1 MRKTARLRQVA
12 VRSLGAIALVTVAVQ
27 AHAQAPVDLSQL
39 SIEELGQIQVTSVSK
54 RAEPVREAPSAIYVI
69 TREDI
74 VRSGATTIPEILR
87 LAPNLQVARTSA
99 SGYVITARGFS
110 GNAEAQS
117 FSNKLLVLI
126 DGRSVYTPLYSGVY
140 WDMQDVQPA
149 DIERIEVISGPGAT
163 LWGANAVNGVINITT
178 RKSGDTQGALL
189 ETSVDD
195 HERTIGLRYGGR
207 LGDDLT
213 YRIYARG
220 VRGDDTES
228 LAGVSRADDWSREQ
242 GGFRLD
248 WTPTSGVA
256 LTLQGDAYGGSENK
270 LGTLGEDISGR
281 DLLARWTWSGQ
292 DGSKLQVQGYYDRT
306 KRTSHGGGGGGE
318 GFTFDTYDIDVQHS
332 FDLGARHALVWGGGF
347 RRSHYDIVGAPTFFF
362 VPLSR
367 DLNLSNLFVQD
378 SVSITDTARLILGLK
393 VEDGPYLDPEVLPS
407 ARLSWT
413 PNDKAMVWAAA
424 SRAVRSPTPFDRDVV
439 EILNE
444 APFLT
449 GGSNFQSEKLTAYEV
464 GTRVTPTP
472 KASFSV
478 SAYYNVYDDLRSIEF
493 DPITFLPLHWG
504 NGMEGH
510 TYGLEAWGEYR
521 VTPWWRLTAGYNR
534 LEKRLKFKPDSS
546 GVVGVKQAGDDPEH
560 QASLR
565 SSMDLGRA
573 VTLDAA
579 LRYVSVLPDPRVP
592 SYVEFDTRVAW
603 SVTDRAQLS
612 LSGRNLLHD
621 RHQEFPDGPAIPR
634 SISAGLRWRF

>member
-1 MRKTARLRQVA
+1 LTTIQA
-12 VRSLGAIALVTVAVQ
+12 LGAAGMAMISTVV
-27 AHAQAPVDLSQL
+27 HAQTPINYANL
-39 SIEELGQIQVTSVSK
+39 SIEELGEIQVTSVSK
-54 RAEPVREAPSAIYVI
+54 RAEPVGEAPSAIYVI
-69 TREDI
+69 THDDI
-74 VRSGATTIPEILR
+74 ARSGARTIPEMLR
-87 LAPNLQVARTSA
+87 LAPNLQVAQTSA
-99 SGYVITARGFS
+99 SGYVVTARGFN
-110 GNAEAQS
+110 GNAAAQS

-140 WDMQDVQPA
+140 WDMQDVLPA

-178 RKSGDTQGALL
+178 RKSGDTPGTML
-189 ETSVDD
+189 EASVDER
-195 HERTIGLRYGGR
+195 ERTIGLRYGGR
-207 LGDDLT
+207 LNDDLT
-213 YRIYARG
+213 YRLYARG
-220 VRGDDTES
+220 VRGDDTET
-228 LAGVSRADDWSREQ
+228 LTGISRADDWSREQ

-248 WTPTSGVA
+248 WTPTSRDL
-256 LTLQGDAYGGSENK
+256 LTVQGDAYGGSEDK
-270 LGTLGEDISGR
+270 LGTQGEDISGR
-281 DLLARWTWSGQ
+281 NLLARWTRSGQ
-292 DGSKLQVQGYYDRT
+292 DGSKLQIQGYYDRT
-306 KRTSHGGGGGGE
+306 QRTSRGGGGE

-367 DLNLSNLFVQD
+367 DLNLANLFVQD
-378 SVSITDTARLILGLK
+378 NISITDTVRLIVGLK
-393 VEDGPYLDPEVLPS
+393 VEDGPYLDPEILPS

-439 EILNE
+439 ELVGTTL
-444 APFLT
+444 FLT
-449 GGSNFQSEKLTAYEV
+449 GGSNFQSEKLMAYEV
-464 GTRVTPTP
+464 GTRVTPTA

-493 DPITFLPLHWG
+493 TPVTGLPLHWG

-521 VTPWWRLTAGYNR
+521 VTSWWRLTGGYNR
-534 LEKRLKFKPDSS
+534 LEKRLKFKPGSS
-546 GVVGVKQAGDDPEH
+546 GAVGVKQAGDDPER

-579 LRYVSVLPDPRVP
+579 LRYVSTLPDPRVP
-592 SYVEFDTRVAW
+592 SYVEFDTGVAW
-603 SVTDRAQLS
+603 SVTDRVQLS

-621 RHQEFPDGPAIPR
+621 RHLEFPDSPAIPR
-634 SISAGLRWRF
+634 SVSAGLRWRF